1 MIYLTLF
8 FSFFRIGIFSFGGG
22 LAMLPLIFQTVQQFG
37 FMSAEEF
44 SNLVALSQVTP
55 GPVAVNAAT
64 FIGYNFAGVTG
75 AVCATLG
82 VALPSFLLIITVIK
96 FLDRFNNNK
105 GIEAAFSGIRPAT
118 VGLIAAAA
126 VFVGESALIN
136 MENSILLNGS
146 ATGVCNELTWGYIKW
161 VLEDL
166 ARGVEIIPCLVF
178 VVTVILAAKF
188 KMSPVKIIMIMAV
201 VGIIFCS

>member
-8 FSFFRIGIFSFGGG
+8 LTFFKIGIFSFGGG
-22 LAMLPLIFQTVQQFG
+22 LAMLPLMFQTVQQFG

-64 FIGYNFAGVTG
+64 FIGFSFAGTLG
-75 AVCATLG
+75 AACATFG

-96 FLDRFNNNK
+96 FLDKFSENK
-105 GIEAAFSGIRPAT
+105 GLEAAFTGIRPAT

-126 VFVGESALIN
+126 VFVGETALIGESERLLGN
-136 MENSILLNGS
+136 ISIPN
-146 ATGVCNELTWGYIKW
+146 IQP
-161 VLEDL
+161 
-166 ARGVEIIPCLVF
+166 IPCLVF
-178 VVTVILAAKF
+178 AVTLLLIGKF
-188 KMSPVKIIMIMAV
+188 KISPVKIIIIMAA
-201 VGIIFCS
+201 VGAIFCS